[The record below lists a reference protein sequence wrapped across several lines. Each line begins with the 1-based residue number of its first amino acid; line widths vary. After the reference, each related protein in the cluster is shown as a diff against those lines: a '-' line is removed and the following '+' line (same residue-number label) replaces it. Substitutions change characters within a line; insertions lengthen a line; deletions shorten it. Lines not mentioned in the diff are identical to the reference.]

1 MDKDKLEA
9 ETSRAKS
16 ILNSLLETREQEDRQ
31 LSMNLYDSQKEGGEL
46 SSPEIN
52 NPRPGIVEERL
63 KIVNKINEQRIKQR
77 RQLLNFII
85 KLTKIITGIFIC
97 MLAVNFIS
105 SLFFNKQIFSD
116 AVINT
121 IGVAFFVEL
130 IATIK
135 VVTSNLW
142 DETQILNSSALSGGE
157 SIKDRKNNE

>member
-16 ILNSLLETREQEDRQ
+16 ILKSLLETREQEDKQ
-31 LSMNLYDSQKEGGEL
+31 LSMDFYGSQKAGGEL
-46 SSPEIN
+46 SSPKIN
-52 NPRPGIVEERL
+52 DPRLDIVDERL

-77 RQLLNFII
+77 EQLLDFII
-85 KLTKIITGIFIC
+85 GLTEVITGVFIC
-97 MLAVNFIS
+97 MLVLNFLA
-105 SLFFNKQIFSD
+105 SLFLNKQIFSD

-142 DETQILNSSALSGGE
+142 DETQILNSSALNGNE